1 MAGAAELQALLLSIL
16 LFRWRIRLAAGR
28 SASFPL
34 GQLPCSSAQHRHQA
48 NRLTAGPSSIPCMQP
63 GEGIMP
69 HEDGPL
75 YHPAVAILSLG
86 HPAVVRFARKRSE
99 GAAAAG
105 AAAAGARDRAGS
117 GGILK

>member
-1 MAGAAELQALLLSIL
+1 
-16 LFRWRIRLAAGR
+16 
-28 SASFPL
+28 
-34 GQLPCSSAQHRHQA
+34 
-48 NRLTAGPSSIPCMQP
+48 MQP